1 MRVHLVCCASG
12 VDVASWRGAG
22 GARPLSEQGK
32 SQASGLVDFLGG
44 RSVGCLLAGPALR
57 CRETLAPLAAARSLA
72 VQVDDRL
79 DEDAP
84 LEPALRLLRQQ
95 GEPAVACTQRGNVMA
110 LLSRLLGVP
119 PAELETRCEPG
130 SIWLLEGDPPHATYF
145 SPRRELAQTLPRVTR
160 LRLQRLRR
168 RRRRGSL
175 ARVAVFE
182 LGSTALHLLVAETTP
197 AGEVRRVLRER
208 VPWREGGGLAGREVS
223 AGAAALA
230 VEAARGLRAQAD
242 ALEPEELV
250 AVGTAA
256 LREAANSRE
265 LAEAVSSAVGAPV
278 QVLSPSEEARLV
290 FQAIRGRLELGS
302 AMALGLDLGGGNASL
317 VVGGS
322 EGVRLVRTLPMGV
335 VRLHAELVRH
345 DPPDAEELRAVRL
358 RIRELLEPELEAI
371 GALETTRCIGVG
383 GTVRAVARI
392 LASRGG
398 DERVAARGI
407 FVARPDLAAL
417 GRELQELDR
426 PTREALASV
435 TPRRA
440 ELLPFGVEI
449 LCAMLSLLRS
459 DGFTLCD
466 WGLREGIVLDT
477 RRARA
482 TAPAPAGR
490 VALRRGAAARGPRRR
505 TPDGGAPAR

>member
-12 VDVASWRGAG
+12 VDALSWRGAG
-22 GARPLSEQGK
+22 GARPLSEQGR
-32 SQASGLVDFLGG
+32 SQASGLVDFLDG
-44 RSVGCLLAGPALR
+44 RSVGRLLAGPALR
-57 CRETLAPLAAARSLA
+57 CRETLAPLAAARGLA

-95 GEPAVACTQRGNVMA
+95 GEPAVACTQRGNVVA

-119 PAELETRCEPG
+119 AAELETRCEPG

-160 LRLQRLRR
+160 LRLHRLRR

-182 LGSTALHLLVAETTP
+182 LGSTALHLLVAEATP
-197 AGEVRRVLRER
+197 AGEFRRVLRER
-208 VPWREGGGLAGREVS
+208 VPWREGGGLAREV
-223 AGAAALA
+223 AADAAALA
-230 VEAARGLRAQAD
+230 IEVARGLRAQAD
-242 ALEPEELV
+242 ALEPEEFV

-265 LAEAVSSAVGAPV
+265 LAEAVSGAVGAPV
-278 QVLSPSEEARLV
+278 QVLSPREEARLV

-302 AMALGLDLGGGNASL
+302 AMALGLDLGGGNASI

-322 EGVRLVRTLPMGV
+322 EGVRLVRTLPVGV
-335 VRLHAELVRH
+335 ARLHAELVRH

-358 RIRELLEPELEAI
+358 RIRELLEPELEATL
-371 GALETTRCIGVG
+371 ALEPTRCIGVG

-392 LASRGG
+392 LASRQG

-426 PTREALASV
+426 PTRESLASV

-505 TPDGGAPAR
+505 VPDGGAPAR